1 MGADQLQETEDAL
14 HQAVVPCYLDD
25 MAAEDNKNIKS
36 ILKAAGI
43 LYTELTSQVTTG
55 YTAPPPPQCM
65 EVKPLAM
72 AVVKK
77 HNLISPIKQDASNN
91 LSCIRSAQKSSS
103 SSAAIS
109 AAVSSAVWLPT
120 PGAWQKEERAMAVRN
135 LTEGGQIPLSF
146 LKSLLI

>member
-43 LYTELTSQVTTG
+43 LYTDLTSQGTTG
-55 YTAPPPPQCM
+55 YAAPQPQFM
-65 EVKPLAM
+65 DVKPLAM